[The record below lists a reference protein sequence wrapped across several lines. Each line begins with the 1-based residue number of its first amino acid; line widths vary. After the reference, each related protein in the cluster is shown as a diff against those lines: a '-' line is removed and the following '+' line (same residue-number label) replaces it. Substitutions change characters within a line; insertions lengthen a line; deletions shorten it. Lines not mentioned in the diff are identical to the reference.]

1 MKHGQGVFTW
11 TSGNIYKGA
20 FVEDERH
27 LQGSMLWTDG
37 SVYEGEWQRGI
48 QHGLGRIIFPDGT
61 VKEGLFE
68 NNVYKPGKVTTTNLM
83 NSTNAS
89 TGFQADAVNLNQ
101 NPYQLNQLNAFA
113 NFQQQ

>member
-1 MKHGQGVFTW
+1 MKHGHGVFTW
-11 TSGNIYKGA
+11 ASGNVYQGN

-37 SVYEGEWQRGI
+37 SKYEGEWQRGI

-68 NNVYKPGKVTTTNLM
+68 NNVYKAGKAVPNLM
-83 NSTNAS
+83 LNSSSAGN
-89 TGFQADAVNLNQ
+89 GVQADAMQLHQ
-101 NPYQLNQLNAFA
+101 NPYQLN
-113 NFQQQ
+113 